1 MIRITFSVI
10 LLATCFLVKGQYTDQ
25 INSNRPGRSIGAF
38 AVGKNVVQAEAGFA
52 IKRYSHSG
60 YNNSTFNGGIGF
72 LSLRWGFLKET
83 LELTYQGQFLSGKL
97 TSKIPSEQI
106 IIPKS
111 GFLQNFIGLKYLLY
125 DPFKK
130 GRKVNPYSWKSN
142 NSFKLRDLLP
152 AASLIIGT
160 NISFKKNKPFPFS
173 NVFGNIYRPIFFQ
186 NLNVTQ
192 DEEPFAHL
200 RATLATQSHFLDTWV
215 FVTNFT
221 YDRYLSK
228 YPEKSYIFTLTHAID
243 NLWSVYIEHHG
254 IKSDL
259 YIDGLFRLGAAYLF
273 GNNIQFEG
281 TIGSSVKDTP
291 NQLLLNLGISYRLD
305 FHKDFESSAELE
317 FKKLKKEEKQL
328 KKTLK
333 KNSKKGRK
341 RNRKAKS

>member
-1 MIRITFSVI
+1 MIRRAFSVI
-10 LLATCFLVKGQYTDQ
+10 FLTTFFLAKGQYTDQ

-38 AVGKNVVQAEAGFA
+38 SVGKNVVQAEAGIA
-52 IKRYSHSG
+52 IKLYSHSG

-83 LELTYQGQFLSGKL
+83 LELTYQGQFLSGNL
-97 TSKIPSEQI
+97 TSKIATEQI

-125 DPFKK
+125 DPFKRE
-130 GRKVNPYSWKSN
+130 RKVNPYSWKSN
-142 NSFKLRDLLP
+142 NNFKLRDLLP
-152 AASLIIGT
+152 AASIIVGS
-160 NISFKKNKPFPFS
+160 NISFEKNNPFPYN
-173 NVFGNIYRPIFFQ
+173 NVFGNIYRPVFFQ

-192 DEEPFAHL
+192 DKEPFAHL
-200 RATLATQSHFLDTWV
+200 RATLATQSHFLETWV

-221 YDRYLSK
+221 YDRYLSI
-228 YPEKSYIFTLTHAID
+228 YPEKSYILTLTHTLD
-243 NLWSVYIEHHG
+243 KLWSVYLEHQG
-254 IKSDL
+254 IKSYL
-259 YIDGLFRLGAAYLF
+259 YSDRLFRLGAAYLF

-281 TIGSSVKDTP
+281 TIGSSLKDTP

-305 FHKDFESSAELE
+305 FHKDFQSSAELE
-317 FKKLKKEEKQL
+317 FKKLKREEKQL

-333 KNSKKGRK
+333 KNSKSERK